1 MGPQEPVHG
10 EDTYR
15 ANKCLISAI
24 NGALSAVDMSAQED
38 MQSSEAAHLAVIRT
52 VAGVQA
58 TCSRH
63 AIYLQDLTGGK
74 RGTGAI

>member
-10 EDTYR
+10 KDTYR
-15 ANKCLISAI
+15 ANKCWISTI
-24 NGALSAVDMSAQED
+24 NGALSWVDMSAQDD

-58 TCSRH
+58 MLSSCNLSP
-63 AIYLQDLTGGK
+63 GSM
-74 RGTGAI
+74 